1 MFNLD
6 DKNTLHKYY
15 VLSALLFTS
24 VFTSTY
30 IILAIENY
38 NLGGLLN
45 FPSNTGLGSLKNQ
58 HDNTMIFSWARRAAE
73 NFSIFEL
80 GSNLSGVEKHY
91 HHFSSRG
98 FGLFLSGFFIN
109 MFDEPINAI
118 FLIYFICGFINFY
131 LILIYF
137 KKFDFIISLFL
148 CCLAIMFGSKAF
160 GGVLNPFHYY
170 EYFLREF
177 ENIKIYNS
185 LEHSIYT
192 ALYRTPNILINNIFI
207 FLSFYSIKKFNC
219 KLYNSKTLFLIFL
232 ISISTVIDP
241 LIFMVISLFF
251 FLKISLNFLKKNLRI
266 KNYIF
271 FCSFLLLIS
280 SSLIFHY
287 QNSLIAFGDNQR
299 HGAGLPGF
307 WTGNYLYSFE
317 MLIFPMILFFLL
329 TKKVK
334 NECIDELLLIISLL
348 AIYLTLMQINEIAA
362 SRITNR
368 NFEIII
374 ACISY
379 LFLFKFL
386 KDLDKK
392 KIIIISLLLVFHF
405 PYIYLLAGKVLFFKY
420 IIFFAVILTL
430 IISFYFLKKFINKKK
445 IFTFCSILFVL
456 IFFVSIFLKNTS
468 HTYKSDNDEIMQ
480 KAFFKWI
487 SKTQKEKNL
496 ISLNFGIL
504 LNAELHTNQSVFL
517 SNITNVPSHIDRSFL
532 MQRLNNIFY
541 LYGFTIEDLNKFLKD
556 YITEWELKIDNFN
569 PHRKNLAILNKIVF
583 YENFQNDYE
592 KSKPIKL
599 LVDSYKEYLLD
610 DLERLENFDT
620 CIVTNYDEKFIKENS
635 FFSEIKKEEPIYVN
649 EFLKVYNCNE
659 FKFKISKTKNNFF
672 LK

>member
-1 MFNLD
+1 MDYLD
-6 DKNTLHKYY
+6 EKKKIHIYY
-15 VLSALLFTS
+15 LLFSLLFTITFAS
-24 VFTSTY
+24 SY
-30 IILAIENY
+30 I
-38 NLGGLLN
+38 NLVVINHDIDGLLN

-58 HDNTMIFSWARRAAE
+58 HDITMIFSWARRAAE
-73 NFSIFEL
+73 NFSIFDL

-98 FGLFLSGFFIN
+98 FGLFLSGFSTYIFE
-109 MFDEPINAI
+109 DPINAI
-118 FLIYFICGFINFY
+118 FLTYFICGCINFY

-137 KKFDFIISLFL
+137 KKFNFITSLFL
-148 CCLAIMFGSKAF
+148 CCSAIMFGSKIF

-177 ENIKIYNS
+177 ENIKIFNS
-185 LEHSIYT
+185 LEHSVYT

-207 FLSFYSIKKFNC
+207 FLSFYSIKKFNGR
-219 KLYNSKTLFLIFL
+219 LYDFKTLFIIVL
-232 ISISTVIDP
+232 ISISTIIDP
-241 LIFMVISLFF
+241 LIFIVISLFF
-251 FLKISLNFLKKNLRI
+251 FLKITLNFFKKKLSI
-266 KNYIF
+266 KNYFI
-271 FCSFLLLIS
+271 FCSFLLLVS
-280 SSLIFHY
+280 TSLIFHY
-287 QNSLIAFGDNQR
+287 QNSLIAFSDNQK
-299 HGAGLPGF
+299 HGTSLGNF

-317 MLIFPMILFFLL
+317 MLIIPIVLFFLL
-329 TKKVK
+329 TKKEK
-334 NECIDELLLIISLL
+334 NECIEELLLIVSLL
-348 AIYLTLMQINEIAA
+348 SIYLTLMQINEIAA

-386 KDLDKK
+386 KDLDKT
-392 KIIIISLLLVFHF
+392 KIILASLLLVFHF

-420 IIFFAVILTL
+420 TIFFVVILILIIFFYFLRKFVNTKKILTL
-430 IISFYFLKKFINKKK
+430 CSF
-445 IFTFCSILFVL
+445 LFVL

-468 HTYKSDNDEIMQ
+468 HTYKVDNDEIMQ
-480 KAFFKWI
+480 KAFFNWI

-556 YITEWELKIDNFN
+556 YITEWEINIDNFN
-569 PHRKNLAILNKIVF
+569 PHRKNLAILNKIIF

-620 CIVTNYDEKFIKENS
+620 CIITNYDEKFIKENS
-635 FFSEIKKEEPIYVN
+635 FFSKIKEEEPIYVN
-649 EFLKVYNCNE
+649 DFIKVYNCIE
-659 FKFKISKTKNNFF
+659 FKNKISKIKNNF
-672 LK
+672 LLN